1 MPVSRTTKKSGSQ
14 PKVARKVPAAA
25 ASAKRAS
32 AATKSATARKAAA
45 KIATARPSH
54 PAHRKAAAVGSR
66 TSRML
71 KDIHARGEQLTADI
85 NDLLLR
91 IG

>member
-1 MPVSRTTKKSGSQ
+1 MPVSRTTNKSGSK
-14 PKVARKVPAAA
+14 PKVGRKVPAAGV
-25 ASAKRAS
+25 SAKRTS
-32 AATKSATARKAAA
+32 VSTKSATAKKTAA
-45 KIATARPSH
+45 RSSH

-71 KDIHARGEQLTADI
+71 KEIHARGEQLTADI
-85 NDLLLR
+85 NDLLRR

>member
-14 PKVARKVPAAA
+14 PKVGRKVPAASV
-25 ASAKRAS
+25 SAKRAS
-32 AATKSATARKAAA
+32 AATKSATAKKAAA
-45 KIATARPSH
+45 RSSN

-85 NDLLLR
+85 NALLLR